1 MTDSFHASGT
11 DHGHDDIDFK
21 TMMGDVQPLRRSQN
35 SADAGHRPAAPTESQ
50 IARRRHALSGND
62 GADGLSDD
70 FVDLVPPYDPLE
82 FRRDGIQIGVM
93 ERLRQGGYPVQASLH
108 LLRRPL
114 YECRA
119 SLPQF
124 IRDAYAADLRSV
136 LIVHGRSREIDGAAN
151 VLRSCLAKWLPTLEE
166 VHAFVSAQ
174 EGDGGLGA
182 TWVMLR
188 KSERAR
194 SANRERQQK
203 RRG

>member
-1 MTDSFHASGT
+1 MSEFLRAESFDGA
-11 DHGHDDIDFK
+11 HDDVDFK
-21 TMMGDVQPLRRSQN
+21 AMMGDVQPLRQANNR
-35 SADAGHRPAAPTESQ
+35 ADAGRRRGAPTESQ
-50 IARRRHALSGND
+50 LARRRHALSGD
-62 GADGLSDD
+62 DALDGLSDD
-70 FVDLVPPYDPLE
+70 FVDLVPPFDPLE
-82 FRRDGIQIGVM
+82 YRRDGIQTGVV

-114 YECRA
+114 HECRG

-151 VLRSCLAKWLPTLEE
+151 VLRSCLAKWLPALDE
-166 VHAFVSAQ
+166 VQAFVSAQ
-174 EGDGGLGA
+174 EADGGLGA

-194 SANRERQQK
+194 AANRERQQK

>member
-35 SADAGHRPAAPTESQ
+35 RADAGHRPAAPTESQ

-136 LIVHGRSREIDGAAN
+136 LIVHGAAERSMARPMCCDPVSPSGY
-151 VLRSCLAKWLPTLEE
+151 LRWRRFTPL
-166 VHAFVSAQ
+166 F
-174 EGDGGLGA
+174 
-182 TWVMLR
+182 LR
-188 KSERAR
+188 K
-194 SANRERQQK
+194 
-203 RRG
+203 RGMGDWALPG